1 MIIRSDASS
10 LVPYFGHSFLSIR
23 SHLKE
28 MYGTNHA
35 GFNTEHSGGIM
46 NKFICIVII
55 IVAFLLLNSVS
66 GWAQEDYSRSEK
78 LVYEKFRAVNKSF
91 EKGKKFHAAGNL
103 VKARKEFQDV
113 VERMSEHADAYFFLS
128 QISYKEGKIDEAL
141 EEIQKAKDNYRFIA
155 KMKINMHQ
163 IMINQ
168 LREQQDD
175 IEERLNAMREAA
187 AVATGTQKSK
197 LSAEVTKLEGQKN
210 TIVNRLNEPVPE
222 EEETPSDYFYFH
234 GNIFVKQK
242 KYQEAHDQ
250 YMEAVRINPKH
261 GDAYN
266 NLASL
271 YYMVKKY
278 SQAMEYLKLAEENGA
293 QVNPKFKEELVRRL
307 RK

>member
-1 MIIRSDASS
+1 MYTFNRFVTTA
-10 LVPYFGHSFLSIR
+10 LV
-23 SHLKE
+23 
-28 MYGTNHA
+28 
-35 GFNTEHSGGIM
+35 
-46 NKFICIVII
+46 C
-55 IVAFLLLNSVS
+55 LLLASLT

-78 LVYEKFRAVNKSF
+78 LIYETYRAVNKSF
-91 EKGKKFHAAGNL
+91 EKGKDFYENGNL

-113 VERMSEHADAYFFLS
+113 VERMAEHADAYFFLS

-141 EEIQKAKDNYRFIA
+141 EEIQQAKDNYKFIA

-163 IMINQ
+163 IMLNQ

-175 IEERLNAMREAA
+175 IEERLNSMREAA
-187 AVATGTQKSK
+187 ATATGPQKSK
-197 LSAEVTKLEGQKN
+197 LSAEVTKLEGR
-210 TIVNRLNEPVPE
+210 TIVNRLNERIPE
-222 EEETPSDYFYFH
+222 EEETPADYFYFH

-250 YMEAVRINPKH
+250 YIEAVRINPKH

-293 QVNPKFKEELVRRL
+293 EVNPKFKQALEQQV
-307 RK
+307 KK